1 MMAVAATGS
10 DIMARFPPNTHGPV
24 DKNAMVMLLS
34 GHETVALRSGRR
46 AASGLMLDEEGS
58 AVGVLLLMNQ
68 EQAEW
73 LQHWAVAGGAVK
85 MFLDEDDEEPATSPT
100 SHDALFEVSGR
111 SREFLPKDIGFPG
124 LMIKVLNPR
133 AKFGIVFPGTPEK
146 EEFLEVV
153 EPWLIA
159 SWAEGYTSRTFG
171 TWMAYQSMPDSR
183 FFPCSPEIATVPHP
197 EPETEEEVKSEQS
210 DSDAEPVPLLSA
222 LLTLKKKQR
231 TKWDKDCE
239 RHIDHMINEEIAYTM
254 SMWQKAMY
262 QDGDDDE
269 TSWS

>member
-1 MMAVAATGS
+1 MMAVAATGL

-58 AVGVLLLMNQ
+58 AVGVLLLMTQ

-85 MFLDEDDEEPATSPT
+85 MFLDEDDEAPATPPT

-159 SWAEGYTSRTFG
+159 SWAEG
-171 TWMAYQSMPDSR
+171 
-183 FFPCSPEIATVPHP
+183 PEIATMPNP
-197 EPETEEEVKSEQS
+197 EPETEEEVKSEHS
-210 DSDAEPVPLLSA
+210 DSDAEPAPLLSA